1 MAQFEI
7 TTTKFLGPADTI
19 KWTNNYNTLAADIL
33 EAQDQADEIA
43 ALEALVLWDNVAIRV
58 IEVRQV
64 GASTGSRRNVFIEG
78 ERADADPA
86 VQLPLFNCVR
96 VTLIAGAG
104 RPSLKYFRPPLV
116 EVEVTGFN
124 LTTGFTDDFDTNFVA
139 PLVGLGYVCNQAG
152 NLITGYEVHQ
162 PVQMRQL
169 GWHRRSRPGF
179 HRGYIPD

>member
-7 TTTKFLGPADTI
+7 TTHKYLGDAQVV

-43 ALEALVLWDNVAIRV
+43 ALEALVLWDNVVIRK

-64 GASTGSRRNVFIEG
+64 GASAGSTRNVFVEG
-78 ERADADPA
+78 ERADADPL

-104 RPSLKYFRPPLV
+104 RPSLKYIRPPLV
-116 EVEVTGFN
+116 EVEVEGFN
-124 LTTGFTDDFDTNFVA
+124 LTTAFTDSFDSTFVA
-139 PLVGLGYVCNQAG
+139 PLVGLGYLCNQDG
-152 NLITGYEVHQ
+152 NLIQGWDVYQ

-169 GWHRRSRPGF
+169 GWSRRTRPGF
-179 HRGYIPD
+179 HRGYVAN